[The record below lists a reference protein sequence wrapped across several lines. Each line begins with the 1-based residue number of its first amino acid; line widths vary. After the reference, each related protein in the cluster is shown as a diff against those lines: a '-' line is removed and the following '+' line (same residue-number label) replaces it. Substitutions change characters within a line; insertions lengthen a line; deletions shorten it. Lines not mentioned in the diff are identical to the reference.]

1 MQVEEGP
8 SNEVSDE
15 ATDQAEAPRRGRK
28 RVRNPDSW
36 KSKHVKKKGLRQN
49 APQVSVDD
57 LVGTQ
62 CCKKMCLQC
71 FPMEHLVT
79 LRQQFA
85 NLTYDEQ
92 NLYLTGLMIRKETKK
107 SVGHKRKSN
116 PTLGKFGKKVGRPP
130 AEESSFSVEYQ
141 IRNEK
146 GLNRKVYQK
155 AFLLIH
161 GFGKRRLE
169 VLRKKMPVGLT
180 IPEPDCRG
188 KHTNRPA
195 KISEELRE
203 KVREHIM
210 SFPTRQSHYSRH
222 DNPGRLYLSPDLS
235 IAKMY
240 QMFLAKH
247 DPAYVAHL
255 EKKREA
261 LIRHEEACSSEIKP
275 IVSEHYYHDVFVSEF
290 NLRFGYPRSD
300 TCGTC
305 DSLRIRIEA
314 SDNDEEKAKLEA
326 DLQDHLKL
334 ADEGYASLR
343 KDYEKC
349 RESWSQGSDNVQ

>member
-107 SVGHKRKSN
+107 SVVIKGRVIQLLVNLERKLAGHQ
-116 PTLGKFGKKVGRPP
+116 LKKAV
-130 AEESSFSVEYQ
+130 SV
-141 IRNEK
+141 
-146 GLNRKVYQK
+146 LST
-155 AFLLIH
+155 
-161 GFGKRRLE
+161 RLE
-169 VLRKKMPVGLT
+169 M
-180 IPEPDCRG
+180 
-188 KHTNRPA
+188 
-195 KISEELRE
+195 
-203 KVREHIM
+203 
-210 SFPTRQSHYSRH
+210 
-222 DNPGRLYLSPDLS
+222 
-235 IAKMY
+235 
-240 QMFLAKH
+240 
-247 DPAYVAHL
+247 
-255 EKKREA
+255 
-261 LIRHEEACSSEIKP
+261 
-275 IVSEHYYHDVFVSEF
+275 
-290 NLRFGYPRSD
+290 
-300 TCGTC
+300 
-305 DSLRIRIEA
+305 
-314 SDNDEEKAKLEA
+314 
-326 DLQDHLKL
+326 
-334 ADEGYASLR
+334 R
-343 KDYEKC
+343 KD
-349 RESWSQGSDNVQ
+349 

>member
-62 CCKKMCLQC
+62 CCKKTCLQC

-146 GLNRKVYQK
+146 GL
-155 AFLLIH
+155 
-161 GFGKRRLE
+161 
-169 VLRKKMPVGLT
+169 
-180 IPEPDCRG
+180 
-188 KHTNRPA
+188 
-195 KISEELRE
+195 
-203 KVREHIM
+203 
-210 SFPTRQSHYSRH
+210 
-222 DNPGRLYLSPDLS
+222 
-235 IAKMY
+235 
-240 QMFLAKH
+240 
-247 DPAYVAHL
+247 
-255 EKKREA
+255 
-261 LIRHEEACSSEIKP
+261 
-275 IVSEHYYHDVFVSEF
+275 
-290 NLRFGYPRSD
+290 
-300 TCGTC
+300 
-305 DSLRIRIEA
+305 
-314 SDNDEEKAKLEA
+314 
-326 DLQDHLKL
+326 
-334 ADEGYASLR
+334 
-343 KDYEKC
+343 
-349 RESWSQGSDNVQ
+349 